1 MKNRGFFLTTEPM
14 KPHKILLIEPNQ
26 DIANTLSELL
36 TSIGH
41 QVKVIDNINVL
52 LSNTSFDIYDMIIAD
67 TDNNCSIN
75 AELARR
81 RHNGSI
87 KAILYIIGCYC
98 IQDRIKQLI
107 QLGIDGIHIK
117 PIDFHEMMFDIERVF
132 MNAKT

>member
-1 MKNRGFFLTTEPM
+1 VKNRGFFLTTKPM

-81 RHNGSI
+81 RHNRSI
-87 KAILYIIGCYC
+87 KAILYVIGCYC

-117 PIDFHEMMFDIERVF
+117 PIDFDEMMFDIERVF